1 MNFFILDEHYKKAQS
16 NGISRRRLQ
25 ERVYR
30 YDWDIERR
38 TRIVQGVIAPV
49 ETAHFVEVD
58 ELAESQRGVNG
69 FGSTGVK

>member
-30 YDWDIERR
+30 YDWDIERGNR
-38 TRIVQGVIAPV
+38 
-49 ETAHFVEVD
+49 
-58 ELAESQRGVNG
+58 G
-69 FGSTGVK
+69 FGSTGIK